1 MCIVGPLDAF
11 DRLML
16 ALLLELWAPLQ
27 FDQSMLHLCRF
38 YKGNKKANNQDPQK
52 PIFR

>member
-1 MCIVGPLDAF
+1 VCIMGPLDAI

-16 ALLLELWAPLQ
+16 AFCLELRAPLQ

-38 YKGNKKANNQDPQK
+38 YKGNKKANNRDPQK